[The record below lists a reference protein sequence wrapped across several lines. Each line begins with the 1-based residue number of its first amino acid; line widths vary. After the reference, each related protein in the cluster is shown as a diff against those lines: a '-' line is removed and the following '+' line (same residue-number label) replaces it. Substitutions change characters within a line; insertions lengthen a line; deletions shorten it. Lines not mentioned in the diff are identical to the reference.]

1 MKVFLFY
8 VIHIFIRIHLSNLY
22 CDDTKIG
29 NLVSVIDNPYKNR
42 IDIHASG
49 FILEYYYII

>member
-8 VIHIFIRIHLSNLY
+8 VIHIFIRIYLSNLH

-49 FILEYYYII
+49 FIVE